1 MNILKP
7 RRTLRRLGLVAAVA
21 LAFGAFTAPPALA
34 HTRLVGSTPEKGTS
48 AASVTEVKLV
58 FSDKISL
65 AKVVV
70 TDGAKKEFQA
80 GAAERSGTTVTQKL
94 SGSLPAGSYTVAY
107 RVVGEDGHPIEKN
120 DLTFTVGGDGGTG
133 ATAPETPAAGGV
145 GAEQQTGDAA
155 TANEQP
161 LKIDLEQAKAE
172 EDDGSG
178 MVLWVLI
185 GAGLLVGVG
194 IGVAIVF
201 RAKRKRPVPAESEKH
216 EVTTGSE

>member
-1 MNILKP
+1 MNIFKP
-7 RRTLRRLGLVAAVA
+7 RRPVRRLGLVAALA
-21 LAFGAFTAPPALA
+21 LAFGTFAAPPALA
-34 HTRLVGSTPEKGTS
+34 HSELVSSTPEKGAT
-48 AASVTEVKLV
+48 AASVSEVKLV
-58 FSDKISL
+58 FSDKIRL

-94 SGSLPAGSYTVAY
+94 SGPLPAGSYTVAY

-120 DLTFTVGGDGGTG
+120 DLTFSVGEGGAG
-133 ATAPETPAAGGV
+133 ASGAPGAGGV

-155 TANEQP
+155 TADEQP
-161 LKIDLEQAKAE
+161 LKIDQQQAE
-172 EDDGSG
+172 EKKDDSGSG

-185 GAGLLVGVG
+185 GAGLLVGAG

-201 RAKRKRPVPAESEKH
+201 RAKRTQKPAPAESEK
-216 EVTTGSE
+216 EQVTTGSE